1 MRVCLLRHQPL
12 TRSTNAVVCVAARG
26 QAFSTRATR
35 KKPSRNGLLLLVRR
49 FINPWRDADPRTL
62 GAERIGRYSEGFAV
76 VSTLL
81 CALSAA
87 ALASIPPQ
95 NRDKKQPSVLV
106 FILRKCDMVSASSE
120 TTILKE
126 VYTLACCTSFFSGAC
141 ALGLS
146 TAISVVCTVAPRN
159 YTSFIL
165 RQHSLVLSAIPF
177 FAVVS
182 GGFMGLA
189 LITGIDMMA
198 PKLTLMAMGQ
208 FGGTILLVA
217 GTALRG
223 QIGLV
228 RAITAS
234 STATK
239 SNRLRRAIRART
251 KLHD

>member
-1 MRVCLLRHQPL
+1 MA
-12 TRSTNAVVCVAARG
+12 RSRNAATVRYSAAREAYPNKK
-26 QAFSTRATR
+26 QSFSTAP
-35 KKPSRNGLLLLVRR
+35 KKNPSGLLLVRR
-49 FINPWRDADPRTL
+49 FINPWIDVDPKTL
-62 GAERIGRYSEGFAV
+62 GAEHIGRYSEGFAV

-87 ALASIPPQ
+87 ALASIPQQ
-95 NRDKKQPSVLV
+95 NDNDKKQPSVLV
-106 FILRKCDMVSASSE
+106 SILKKYDMVSATSE
-120 TTILKE
+120 KTILKD

-159 YTSFIL
+159 NTGFIL

-189 LITGIDMMA
+189 LITGIDIMA
-198 PKLTLMAMGQ
+198 SPKLTLVAMGQ

-228 RAITAS
+228 RAITKSS
-234 STATK
+234 STAASK
-239 SNRLRRAIRART
+239 SNRIRRKIRART
-251 KLHD
+251 KPND